1 MSTLPSCQGQ
11 ARGAAA
17 PALVLAPAAA
27 AHSVLISVDP
37 EDGAQLE
44 ASPDE
49 VVLTFNEEV
58 NQNFASVA
66 VTSEDD
72 RTNRAIGE
80 PVVDGP
86 TVTAQI
92 EDLPPGA
99 YTVGYRVTSADG
111 HVVGGSSV
119 FTVAGDGPDGEGG
132 AGAGENGEAGEAGSG
147 DAGSGPGGAEA
158 DAGEADSGSDSG
170 AVAAETSGEDTGL
183 NPAIWVVG
191 GLAVVLIGGAFFL
204 LRR

>member
-1 MSTLPSCQGQ
+1 MTRVRRRMASVAMASALIGGVAT
-11 ARGAAA
+11 A
-17 PALVLAPAAA
+17 PALVLAPAAS
-27 AHSVLISVDP
+27 AHSVLLSVDP

-44 ASPDE
+44 ASPE
-49 VVLTFNEEV
+49 QVVLTFNEDV

-72 RTNRAIGE
+72 RANRAIG
-80 PVVDGP
+80 DP
-86 TVTAQI
+86 TVEGPEVSAQI

-111 HVVGGSSV
+111 HVVSGSSV
-119 FTVAGDGPDGEGG
+119 FTVAGDGSTGNAQAGEGDAG
-132 AGAGENGEAGEAGSG
+132 AGAEGEAGSG
-147 DAGSGPGGAEA
+147 EDADGSGDEA
-158 DAGEADSGSDSG
+158 GD
-170 AVAAETSGEDTGL
+170 VAAETSGEDTGI

>member
-1 MSTLPSCQGQ
+1 MASV
-11 ARGAAA
+11 AVAGALLGGATA

-99 YTVGYRVTSADG
+99 YTVGYRVASADG

-119 FTVAGDGPDGEGG
+119 FTVAGDGSGDEGG
-132 AGAGENGEAGEAGSG
+132 AGTGEDGAGEAGAG

-170 AVAAETSGEDTGL
+170 DVAAETSGEDTGL

>member
-1 MSTLPSCQGQ
+1 MASV
-11 ARGAAA
+11 AVAGALLGGATA

-119 FTVAGDGPDGEGG
+119 FTVAGDGSGDEGG
-132 AGAGENGEAGEAGSG
+132 AGTGEDGAGEAGAG
-147 DAGSGPGGAEA
+147 DAGSGPGDAA
-158 DAGEADSGSDSG
+158 DAGEADSGSDAG
-170 AVAAETSGEDTGL
+170 DVTAETSGEDTGL